1 MLKIKI
7 FSSFNVNAFGL
18 CVGWAHSYMNE
29 IFMLARV
36 RVNVMVD
43 DCNLL
48 FLLSYE
54 KQKSVCC
61 MTLKQSNNIFIVLS
75 GKNFYA
81 TLDSQGKYH
90 FLYFGLLGRFK
101 ICPPYLIDGR
111 PHYPTA
117 KQNYKN
123 QFYTIW
129 YRKHSFK

>member
-1 MLKIKI
+1 
-7 FSSFNVNAFGL
+7 
-18 CVGWAHSYMNE
+18 
-29 IFMLARV
+29 
-36 RVNVMVD
+36 
-43 DCNLL
+43 
-48 FLLSYE
+48 
-54 KQKSVCC
+54 

-101 ICPPYLIDGR
+101 ICPSYLIDGR

-123 QFYTIW
+123 QFYTYGIESIHLNKKYLW
-129 YRKHSFK
+129 SMES